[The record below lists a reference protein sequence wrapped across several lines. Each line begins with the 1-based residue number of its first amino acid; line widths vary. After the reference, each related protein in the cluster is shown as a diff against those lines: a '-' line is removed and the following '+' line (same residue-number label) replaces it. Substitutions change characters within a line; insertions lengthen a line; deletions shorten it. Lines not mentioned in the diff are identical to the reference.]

1 MYETLLAMDT
11 VTIATFMGAAILL
24 YLTPGADMMFTLASG
39 ITGGPKVGL
48 AAAVGIST
56 GVLVHVALAAAGLAV
71 LLLAYPAA
79 YDAIRYI
86 GAAYLMWLA
95 VQSWRAGDKVNGI
108 NGSAGMWRAFRRGFL
123 TNILNPKVAL
133 FVVAFLPQF
142 TNPAIG
148 PVWHQIIW
156 LGLFLAAGGIVTDGA
171 FGVFA
176 GVMADKLR
184 RSGGVMNKISAI
196 VFGGLAAKLVID

>member
-1 MYETLLAMDT
+1 MFETLLAMDT
-11 VTIATFMGAAILL
+11 VTVVTFMGAAILL
-24 YLTPGADMMFTLASG
+24 YLTPGADMMFTLATG
-39 ITGGPKVGL
+39 ITGGPKASL
-48 AAAVGIST
+48 AAAVGISA

-95 VQSWRAGDKVNGI
+95 IQSWRAGSTVGGTG
-108 NGSAGMWRAFRRGFL
+108 GSAGMWRAFRRGFL

-133 FVVAFLPQF
+133 FVLAFLPQF
-142 TNPAIG
+142 TDPAIG

-156 LGLFLAAGGIVTDGA
+156 LGLFLALGGIFTDGA
-171 FGVFA
+171 YGVFA
-176 GVMADKLR
+176 GVMADRLR
-184 RSGGVMNKISAI
+184 RSGGIMNKISAI
-196 VFGGLAAKLVID
+196 VFGGLAAKIALD